1 VTKVCYVASH
11 ARPTDGWGR
20 HTVEVIRGARA
31 RGVDPILITSTAEVD
46 PSLAG
51 IEHHPILPPLF
62 ARRFET
68 PRGLLFAPRLR
79 RILRACDI
87 VHCTVELYAP
97 LVALACPRGVPY
109 VQTAHGTWAVRPLL
123 SRRQRPLF
131 VPAFRRADRLL
142 PVSRFT
148 RDWMAR
154 LIDLPPTEVLS
165 GGVHVADF
173 ARPVDA
179 SLPAWASEGPV
190 VLSVGGVKAR
200 KGFHIALEAVIHA
213 SERVPG
219 IHYVVIG
226 GTESSPGYV
235 DGLRALAES
244 HGMANRFHLL
254 GRRASDELTAWYQ
267 RADVFTLL
275 SVNQGASFEGL
286 GLVFLEAGA
295 AGTPSIGTLQC
306 GAEEAIDGGVTGLLV
321 PQGEVDAAAGALVRL
336 LSDDALR
343 ADMGRA
349 AREHAER
356 MSWDAYCDRL
366 VAIYGELTGEG
377 L

>member
-1 VTKVCYVASH
+1 VTRVCYVASH

-20 HTVEVIRGARA
+20 HTVEVVRGVRA
-31 RGVDPILITSTAEVD
+31 RGVDPVLITSGEGVD
-46 PSLAG
+46 PALAG
-51 IEHHPILPPLF
+51 IEHHPVLPPLF
-62 ARRFET
+62 ERRLET
-68 PRGLLFAPRLR
+68 PRGLLSAPRLR
-79 RILRACDI
+79 RILRDCDI

-97 LVALACPRGVPY
+97 LVALARPRGVPY

-131 VPAFRRADRLL
+131 APAFRRADRLL

-173 ARPVDA
+173 ARPVDV
-179 SLPAWASEGPV
+179 SLPGWVDDSPL

-200 KGFHIALEAVIHA
+200 KGFHVALEAVIRA

-219 IHYVVIG
+219 IHYAVIG
-226 GTESSPGYV
+226 GAESSPGYV
-235 DGLRALAES
+235 EGLRALAES
-244 HGMANRFHLL
+244 YNMADRFHLL
-254 GRRASDELTAWYQ
+254 GRREADELTAWYQ
-267 RADVFTLL
+267 RADVFALL
-275 SVNQGASFEGL
+275 SINQGASFEGL

-295 AGTPSIGTLQC
+295 AGTPSVGTLEC
-306 GAEEAIDGGVTGLLV
+306 GAEEAIENGVSGLLV
-321 PQGEVDAAAGALVRL
+321 PQGDAEAAAEALVRL

-343 ADMGRA
+343 AQMGRA
-349 AREHAER
+349 ALQRAER

-377 L
+377 R

>member
-31 RGVDPILITSTAEVD
+31 RGVDPILITLSPDLD
-46 PSLAG
+46 PALAG

-62 ARRFET
+62 ERRFET
-68 PRGLLFAPRLR
+68 PRSLLYAPRLR
-79 RILRACDI
+79 RILQGCDI

-97 LVALACPRGVPY
+97 LVSLARPRGVPY

-131 VPAFRRADRLL
+131 APAFRRADRLL

-179 SLPAWASEGPV
+179 PLPGWAAEGPI

-200 KGFHIALEAVIHA
+200 KGFHVALEAVARA

-219 IHYVVIG
+219 VHYVVIG

-235 DGLRALAES
+235 EGLRALAES
-244 HGMANRFHLL
+244 HGMADRFHLL
-254 GRRASDELTAWYQ
+254 GRRASGELAAWYQ
-267 RADVFTLL
+267 RADVFALL
-275 SVNQGASFEGL
+275 SINQGASFEGL

-295 AGTPSIGTLQC
+295 AGTPSVGTLKC
-306 GAEEAIDGGVTGLLV
+306 GAEEAIADGVTGLLV
-321 PQGEVDAAAGALVRL
+321 PQGDAEAAADALVRL

-343 ADMGRA
+343 EKMGRA
-349 AREHAER
+349 ARERAER

-366 VAIYGELTGEG
+366 VAIYGEL
-377 L
+377 LDR